1 MFAIFQKLDLEL
13 DGEQCEDFMVI
24 FMPEGDRMKMGG
36 TMRIGLWPTIFQ
48 EGPKWSRLHQLYGK
62 VNQINERHSHRYEID
77 PDHIDRLHN
86 AGLAFIGKDD
96 KGERMEI
103 VELKDHP

>member
-36 TMRIGLWPTIFQ
+36 TMRIGL
-48 EGPKWSRLHQLYGK
+48 
-62 VNQINERHSHRYEID
+62 
-77 PDHIDRLHN
+77 
-86 AGLAFIGKDD
+86 
-96 KGERMEI
+96 
-103 VELKDHP
+103 